1 MLKFLLLCN
10 KTCVIPD
17 KNVCLNQLCY
27 TKQWAKNAF
36 SWTWYMEIQG
46 KFSKNRNRILGN
58 YRSQILLIE
67 LIVVILFLPILN
79 LKSAF
84 YKRDVKS
91 QIQWLYSC
99 QK

>member
-1 MLKFLLLCN
+1 
-10 KTCVIPD
+10 
-17 KNVCLNQLCY
+17 
-27 TKQWAKNAF
+27 
-36 SWTWYMEIQG
+36 MEIQG

-91 QIQWLYSC
+91 QIQWLHSC

>member
-1 MLKFLLLCN
+1 
-10 KTCVIPD
+10 
-17 KNVCLNQLCY
+17 
-27 TKQWAKNAF
+27 
-36 SWTWYMEIQG
+36 MEIQG
-46 KFSKNRNRILGN
+46 KYSKNRNRILGN

-84 YKRDVKS
+84 YKTDVKS
-91 QIQWLYSC
+91 QIQWLHSC